1 MLKARTKADF
11 AKETLPIIVS
21 SYKIW
26 PLASIINFVF
36 VPAEKRLVFLS
47 GIGLLWGI
55 YMSLLAASLESGFR
69 HKECPFVWLLCSLR
83 CIGDV

>member
-1 MLKARTKADF
+1 MKARTKADF

-26 PLASIINFVF
+26 PLASIIINFVF
-36 VPAEKRLVFLS
+36 GPAEKRLFFLS

-55 YMSLLAASLESGFR
+55 YMSLLAAS
-69 HKECPFVWLLCSLR
+69 
-83 CIGDV
+83 I